1 MSCWSVLIGLGA
13 GGVLLSG
20 LVLTAAY
27 GVVGVAQLLAGGLLV
42 LAWSNL
48 ERRRSGESEF
58 GLQQQARLDRV
69 LEATQDGVWEFDM
82 HTRRFFCSE
91 RGYQLTGMPP
101 DDSGELAVRTILH
114 KLNREQRHRLLRAL
128 REALN
133 ESGRFDEL
141 VSVQSAAGGSA
152 ASGAGSAKRWL
163 RVRARVTPDRRFITG
178 VYSDVSEE
186 VELTRERGLNQNF
199 IEGVLDSLP
208 LPVSVKT
215 AEGVVVLAN
224 RAYCDS
230 LSVQAWEVMGK
241 TTHQIIPSDVADRLT
256 ALDRLTLE
264 TGGPHTI
271 EDWFSIPRVR
281 RRSFMRI
288 TKCRCVDRTGQPVV
302 ITIFEDQTSVRE
314 YADKMAQLSM
324 NVEAFVQRM
333 FRAIPYPL
341 YVKNAESRYLMANAA
356 LAEQWGVRLEDM
368 IGASSSELFG
378 EERGQQIEAEDRRIF
393 AGEVVRKEDCIP
405 DRQTGRPRYWMVSK
419 AACTDVDGNSI
430 IVGANFEITELRRA
444 EIELR
449 EALQQ
454 QTHLRQFMQQL
465 FDALPHPICVKDAQ
479 HRFIMTN
486 RAHADFHGLRPQQ
499 IIGSTT
505 ADYLEPEATREIC
518 DDEDALFASPENAA
532 IKESE
537 AVVSDAQG
545 EVHQFL
551 TRRIVC
557 RGIEGERV
565 ILAIAFD
572 VSEMRRLEANL
583 RDALARQSR
592 SQAFLRDIFDAIPTP
607 VTVKDRDH
615 RYVMVNRALASLY
628 GRQPEEL
635 IGKTTADI
643 NLPEVARQTMDA
655 DDRLFAIGPGVVS
668 ERNVPLL
675 YADRIHQVRLQKVVC
690 LDPDGIPLLITSNS
704 DVTELVDKENALVL
718 SLQRQTKAGEFLQTV
733 FDMLPFAT
741 YVKDESSRWVLVN
754 TALSDFFGQPRH
766 AFTGRSIEEFVRS
779 AEVER
784 ISALDRELLE
794 RDDGE
799 VRTLELVINDR
810 LGAPRTLVIYEKL
823 ARDADGKR
831 VIIGINHDV
840 TELREIEHAQQL
852 TLERLDTLINNAPLG
867 IGLLDAEGHFLRVN
881 PALQKMLGRTED
893 SLRGISYL
901 GIMSS
906 RQVLMEEQIRS
917 IHETGVWQPDTSSVI
932 DVRGQEIPVL
942 ASGVAVQQRGKEPV
956 YWALLQDIST
966 QKQAEDE
973 LLRHR
978 DQLRQLV
985 LEQTQ
990 DLLRAKEAAERNS
1003 AAKSELI
1010 AQLSHEL
1017 RTPLHA
1023 ILSFARLGL
1032 ERSGRLAPEK
1042 IHEYFGR
1049 VAESGERLIGLLDA
1063 LLDLAK
1069 LESGRIS
1076 LAVLPANLP
1085 RLLDEVEAEF
1095 EALLIANHLDLS
1107 RIDAAQLPLISMDAP
1122 RIAQVMRNLMSNAIK
1137 FAPQGSRITLQTR
1150 LVSGQYGRRAHDQ
1163 PEDTMVEVT
1172 VIDEGPGIPEDELE
1186 QIFDRFTQSS
1196 LTRDVAGGTGLGLA
1210 ICREI
1215 VMAHRGEIYARN
1227 GTRGGAEFIVR
1238 LPVGGADGKHTGD
1251 GA

>member
-1 MSCWSVLIGLGA
+1 MSCWSILICLTAAGL
-13 GGVLLSG
+13 LLSG
-20 LVLTAAY
+20 LVLSLQQ
-27 GVVGVAQLLAGGLLV
+27 GSVGIAQMLFGGLLM

-48 ERRRSGESEF
+48 ERRRSSEAEL
-58 GLQQQARLDRV
+58 GQLQQARLDRV
-69 LEATQDGVWEFDM
+69 LEATQDGVWEFDT

-91 RGYQLTGMPP
+91 RGYRLTGLPP
-101 DDSGELAVRTILH
+101 EPDGELAVRTILH

-141 VSVQSAAGGSA
+141 VSVL
-152 ASGAGSAKRWL
+152 SGDGTGKRWL
-163 RVRARVTPDRRFITG
+163 RVRARVTPERRFITG
-178 VYSDVSEE
+178 VFSDVSEE

-215 AEGVVVLAN
+215 ADGIVMLAN
-224 RAYCDS
+224 RAYCDG

-241 TTHQIIPSDVADRLT
+241 TTHQIVPSEIADRLT

-264 TGGPHTI
+264 TGGPHTV
-271 EDWFSIPRVR
+271 EDWFSIPRIR
-281 RRSFMRI
+281 RRAFMRV

-302 ITIFEDQTSVRE
+302 ITIFEDQTEVRE
-314 YADKMAQLSM
+314 YADRMAQLSM

-341 YVKNAESRYLMANAA
+341 YVKNTESRYLMANAA

-368 IGASSSELFG
+368 IGASSSEVFG
-378 EERGQQIEAEDRRIF
+378 EERGRQIEAEDRRIF
-393 AGEVVRKEDCIP
+393 AGEVVRKEDCVP
-405 DRQTGRPRYWMVSK
+405 DRQTGLARYWVVSK
-419 AACTDVDGNSI
+419 AVCTDVDGNSI
-430 IVGANFEITELRRA
+430 IIGANFEISELRRA

-454 QTHLRQFMQQL
+454 QTRLRQFMQQL
-465 FDALPHPICVKDAQ
+465 FDALPHPICVKDTQ

-486 RAHADFHGLRPQQ
+486 RAHADFHGLTPQQ
-499 IIGSTT
+499 ILGTTT
-505 ADYLEPEATREIC
+505 ADYLEADATQAIC
-518 DDEDALFASPENAA
+518 DDEDALFARGENLAV
-532 IKESE
+532 KEAE
-537 AVVSDAQG
+537 VTAQDAQG
-545 EVHQFL
+545 DIHQFL

-557 RGIEGERV
+557 NGVEGERV
-565 ILAIAFD
+565 ILGIAFD
-572 VSEMRRLEANL
+572 VSEMRRLEEEL
-583 RDALARQSR
+583 REALARQSR
-592 SQAFLRDIFDAIPTP
+592 NQAFLRDIFDAIPTP
-607 VTVKDRDH
+607 VTVKDRQH
-615 RYVMVNRALASLY
+615 RYVMVNRTLADLY
-628 GRQPEEL
+628 GKLPEEL
-635 IGKTTADI
+635 IGKTTQDI
-643 NLPEVARQTMDA
+643 NLPDVARETMEA
-655 DDRLFAIGPGVVS
+655 DDHLFAIGPGVVS
-668 ERNVPLL
+668 ERNVPIV
-675 YADRIHQVRLQKVVC
+675 YANGNIHQVRLQKVVC
-690 LDPDGIPLLITSNS
+690 LDPDGQPLLITSNS
-704 DVTELVDKENALVL
+704 DVTELVDKENALVM

-741 YVKDESSRWVLVN
+741 YVKDEASRWVLAN
-754 TALSDFFGQPRH
+754 TALSNFFGQPRH
-766 AFTGRSIEEFVRS
+766 AFSGRAIDEFVPPEN
-779 AEVER
+779 AEK
-784 ISALDRELLE
+784 INALDRELIE

-799 VRTLELVINDR
+799 VRTLELVIKDR
-810 LGAPRTLVIYEKL
+810 LGVPRNVVIYEKL
-823 ARDADGKR
+823 VQDADGNR

-840 TELREIEHAQQL
+840 TELREIGQMQRL

-867 IGLLDAEGHFLRVN
+867 IALLDAEGRFLRVN
-881 PALQKMLGRTED
+881 PALQKMLGRNEE
-893 SLRGISYL
+893 SLCGTSYL
-901 GIMSS
+901 DVMPR
-906 RQVLMEEQIRS
+906 RQVLIEERIRS
-917 IHETGVWQPDTSSVI
+917 IHETGVWQPDTSSVL
-932 DVRGQEIPVL
+932 DVQGREIPVL
-942 ASGVAVQQRGKEPV
+942 ASGVAVQQSGKAPV

-966 QKQAEDE
+966 QKHAEEE

-1023 ILSFARLGL
+1023 ILSFARLGS
-1032 ERSGRLAPEK
+1032 ERSDRLAPEK
-1042 IHEYFGR
+1042 IHEYFAR

-1069 LESGRIS
+1069 LESGRVS
-1076 LAVLPANLP
+1076 LAVMPVDLG
-1085 RLLDEVEAEF
+1085 RLLDDVESEF
-1095 EALLIANHLDLS
+1095 EALLIANHLALS
-1107 RIDAAQLPLISMDAP
+1107 RIDTSNLPLIPLDAP
-1122 RIAQVMRNLMSNAIK
+1122 RIAQVLRNLMSNAIK
-1137 FAPQGSRITLQTR
+1137 FAPPGSRITVKTY
-1150 LVSGQYGRRAHDQ
+1150 LVSGLYGRRAHDQ
-1163 PEDTMVEVT
+1163 PQDTMAEIVVS
-1172 VIDEGPGIPEDELE
+1172 DEGPGIPEDELE

-1215 VMAHRGEIYARN
+1215 VLAHHGEIYARN
-1227 GTRGGAEFIVR
+1227 GAQGGAEFIVR
-1238 LPVGGADGKHTGD
+1238 LPVGGAEGKYTGD

>member
-1 MSCWSVLIGLGA
+1 MLF
-13 GGVLLSG
+13 GGMLM
-20 LVLTAAY
+20 
-27 GVVGVAQLLAGGLLV
+27 

-48 ERRRSGESEF
+48 ERGRSSESEREET
-58 GLQQQARLDRV
+58 QQARLDRV
-69 LEATQDGVWEFDM
+69 LDATQDGVWEFD
-82 HTRRFFCSE
+82 TQTGRFFCSE
-91 RGYQLTGMPP
+91 RGYQLIGVLP
-101 DDSGELAVRTILH
+101 DAAGPLQIRAILH

-141 VSVQSAAGGSA
+141 VSVLSVDGTT
-152 ASGAGSAKRWL
+152 KRWL
-163 RVRARVTPDRRFITG
+163 RVRARVTPERRYLTG
-178 VYSDVSEE
+178 VFSDVSEE

-215 AEGVVVLAN
+215 ADGIVVLAN
-224 RAYCDS
+224 RAYCDG

-241 TTHQIIPSDVADRLT
+241 STHQIVPSEIADRLT

-264 TGGPHTI
+264 TGGPHTV
-271 EDWFSIPRVR
+271 EDWFLIPRVR

-302 ITIFEDQTSVRE
+302 ITIFEDQTDVRE
-314 YADKMAQLSM
+314 YADRMAQLSM

-341 YVKNAESRYLMANAA
+341 YVKNTESRYLMANAA

-368 IGASSSELFG
+368 IGASSSEVFG
-378 EERGQQIEAEDRRIF
+378 EERGRQIEAEDRRIF

-405 DRQTGRPRYWMVSK
+405 DRQTGRPRYWAVSK
-419 AACTDVDGNSI
+419 AVCTDVDGNNI
-430 IVGANFEITELRRA
+430 IIGANFEITELRRT

-454 QTHLRQFMQQL
+454 QTRLRQFMQQL
-465 FDALPHPICVKDAQ
+465 FDALPHPICVKDTQ

-486 RAHADFHGLRPQQ
+486 RAHADFHGLTPQQ
-499 IIGSTT
+499 ILGTTT
-505 ADYLEPEATREIC
+505 ADYLEADVSQAIC
-518 DDEDALFASPENAA
+518 DDENALFAGDENLAA
-532 IKESE
+532 KESE
-537 AVVSDAQG
+537 VSVCDAQG
-545 EVHQFL
+545 ETHQFL

-557 RGIEGERV
+557 NGVEGERV
-565 ILAIAFD
+565 ILGIAFD
-572 VSEMRRLEANL
+572 VSKMRRLEEEL
-583 RDALARQSR
+583 RTALARQSR
-592 SQAFLRDIFDAIPTP
+592 NQVFLRDIFDAIPTP
-607 VTVKDRDH
+607 VTVKDQGH
-615 RYVMVNRALASLY
+615 RYVMVNRALADLY
-628 GRQPEEL
+628 GREPEEL
-635 IGKTTADI
+635 IGKTTLDI
-643 NLPEVARQTMDA
+643 NLPDVARETVEA
-655 DDRLFAIGPGVVS
+655 DDHLFAIGPGVVS
-668 ERNVPLL
+668 ERNIPIL
-675 YADRIHQVRLQKVVC
+675 YADGKVHQVRLQKVVC
-690 LDPDGIPLLITSNS
+690 LDPDGEPLLITSNS
-704 DVTELVDKENALVL
+704 DVTELVDKENALVA

-741 YVKDESSRWVLVN
+741 YVKDESSRWVLAN
-754 TALSDFFGQPRH
+754 TALSNFFGQPRH
-766 AFTGRSIEEFVRS
+766 AFAGRSIDEFVAPQS
-779 AEVER
+779 AAR
-784 ISALDRELLE
+784 LDALDKELLG

-799 VRTLELVINDR
+799 VLTLELVIGDR
-810 LGAPRTLVIYEKL
+810 LGVPRNVVVYEKL
-823 ARDADGKR
+823 VRDTDGNR
-831 VIIGINHDV
+831 VIIGVNHDV
-840 TELREIEHAQQL
+840 TELREIEQMQRL

-867 IGLLDAEGHFLRVN
+867 IGLLDEEGRFLRIN
-881 PALQKMLGRTED
+881 PALQKMLGRSEA
-893 SLRGISYL
+893 SLCGASYMDVIPRHGDML
-901 GIMSS
+901 
-906 RQVLMEEQIRS
+906 EERIRA
-917 IHETGVWQPDTSSVI
+917 IHETGVWQPRASAVLDSQG
-932 DVRGQEIPVL
+932 REIPVL
-942 ASGVAVQQRGKEPV
+942 TSGVAVQQSGKAPV

-966 QKQAEDE
+966 QKQAEEE

-985 LEQTQ
+985 LEQTR

-1023 ILSFARLGL
+1023 ILSFARLGT
-1032 ERSGRLAPEK
+1032 ERSGRLSAEK
-1042 IHEYFGR
+1042 VHEYFAR

-1069 LESGRIS
+1069 LESGRVN
-1076 LAVLPANLP
+1076 LAMAPVNLGA
-1085 RLLDEVEAEF
+1085 LLDEVESEF
-1095 EALLIANHLDLS
+1095 EALLIANHLALS
-1107 RIDAAQLPLISMDAP
+1107 RIDTSNLPLIPLDAP
-1122 RIAQVMRNLMSNAIK
+1122 RISQVLRNLMSNAIK
-1137 FAPQGSRITLQTR
+1137 FAPNGSRITVQTH

-1163 PEDTMVEVT
+1163 PQSTMVEIV

-1215 VMAHRGEIYARN
+1215 VLAHHGEIYARN
-1227 GTRGGAEFIVR
+1227 GAQGGAEFIVR
-1238 LPVGGADGKHTGD
+1238 LPLGSSENKHTGE